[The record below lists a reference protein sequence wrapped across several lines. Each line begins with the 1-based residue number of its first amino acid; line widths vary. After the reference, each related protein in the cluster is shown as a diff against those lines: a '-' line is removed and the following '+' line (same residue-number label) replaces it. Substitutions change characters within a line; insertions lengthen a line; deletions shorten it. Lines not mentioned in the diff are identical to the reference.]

1 MGKKGGKKKGGA
13 KKSGAEPDPFA
24 RPEVSDGALEVGER
38 EVDIGHLKRELGAF
52 QDASATLAIQNE
64 ALRSAVA
71 REREDAKDVNDYL
84 TAELLAKDSAVE
96 ALLAEVASRE
106 EQIRVARDT
115 MEERVAAMV
124 KTSEAETQVLLD
136 ELALLRGQEDAVRAR
151 QAEKARILDGLER
164 VSQLLAAESHAQK
177 SDLADAEGRHLRDKA
192 HLRAEMDL
200 TIRETALSLTR
211 LTDEQLVVTT
221 KRAIMENESK
231 RESLGERT
239 RTTERLS
246 TAHEVIA
253 AGRRAATL
261 EAETA
266 ARTVDEMRARERA
279 LTRRAEVLT
288 ARLRAIEDAR
298 RAADCDAKEGE
309 DAYDAA
315 AAEMGRLQRERP
327 ARLAALAA
335 ARKERDAT
343 RRVAAALRER
353 TGTRREDPACFV
365 ARTLGHFV
373 AELRTN
379 FVSADDDDEGDEEDE
394 NDASRARGGV
404 AAESDAVA
412 STSSSED
419 DDIFGRSRATTK
431 HAPGEFAG
439 RTGPGRRIRRLS
451 DLNRRQ
457 RVAAVDALMAELR
470 KTRDDGDTGYFG
482 GVGGARPDPKI
493 RKPVVPVTRTSR
505 PVAKAPPAVRA
516 EVKREADASGT
527 RRMES
532 ASSRAEVPNS
542 VRRLVGMKP
551 VAKADD
557 LPPVPTIESR
567 WGWML

>member
-136 ELALLRGQEDAVRAR
+136 ELALLRGQEAAVRAR

-192 HLRAEMDL
+192 QLRAEMDL

-246 TAHEVIA
+246 KAHEVIA

-266 ARTVDEMRARERA
+266 ARTVDEMHARERA

-298 RAADCDAKEGE
+298 RAVERDAKEGE

-327 ARLAALAA
+327 ERLAALAA

-394 NDASRARGGV
+394 YENDASHARGGV

-431 HAPGEFAG
+431 HAAGVPGP
-439 RTGPGRRIRRLS
+439 TGRRIRRLS

-505 PVAKAPPAVRA
+505 PVAKVPPVVRV
-516 EVKREADASGT
+516 EVKREADVSDT

>member
-136 ELALLRGQEDAVRAR
+136 ELALLRGQEAAVRAR

-192 HLRAEMDL
+192 QLRAEMDL

-246 TAHEVIA
+246 KAHEVIA

-266 ARTVDEMRARERA
+266 ARTVDEMHARERA

-298 RAADCDAKEGE
+298 RAVERDAKEGE

-327 ARLAALAA
+327 ERLAALAA

-394 NDASRARGGV
+394 YENDASHARGGV

-431 HAPGEFAG
+431 RAPGAS
-439 RTGPGRRIRRLS
+439 GPTGRRIRRLS

-505 PVAKAPPAVRA
+505 PVAKVPPVVRV
-516 EVKREADASGT
+516 EVKREADVSDT

>member
-136 ELALLRGQEDAVRAR
+136 ELALLRGQEAAVRAR

-192 HLRAEMDL
+192 QLRAEMDL

-246 TAHEVIA
+246 KAHEVIA

-266 ARTVDEMRARERA
+266 ARTVDEMHARERA

-298 RAADCDAKEGE
+298 RAVERDAKEGE

-327 ARLAALAA
+327 ERLAALAA

-394 NDASRARGGV
+394 YENDASHARGGV

-431 HAPGEFAG
+431 RAPGAS
-439 RTGPGRRIRRLS
+439 GPTGRRIRRLS

-505 PVAKAPPAVRA
+505 PVAKVPPAVRV
-516 EVKREADASGT
+516 EVKREADVSDT

>member
-136 ELALLRGQEDAVRAR
+136 ELALLRGQEAAVRAR

-192 HLRAEMDL
+192 QLRAEMDL

-246 TAHEVIA
+246 KAHEVIA

-266 ARTVDEMRARERA
+266 ARTVDEMHARERA

-298 RAADCDAKEGE
+298 RAVERDAKEGE

-327 ARLAALAA
+327 ERLAALAA

-394 NDASRARGGV
+394 YENDASHARGGV

-431 HAPGEFAG
+431 RAAG
-439 RTGPGRRIRRLS
+439 ASGPTGRRIRRLS

-505 PVAKAPPAVRA
+505 PVAKVPPVVRV
-516 EVKREADASGT
+516 EVKREADVSDT